1 MKIQFEGKDKV
12 SEIIEYIYQHN
23 NNTEEYC
30 HLCPREHGELVSA
43 IERLAGQESSSLLV
57 IRDEDN
63 EIRGVFRLLVEED
76 DRYLEMLWGFVQ
88 EPSVYEVL
96 FDHLRE
102 AYSGY
107 HLDAVVTKVNQTMY
121 HAYEKQGIVYN
132 DEEMEMHLGEYTPKP
147 VSANI
152 VKYKPI
158 YEQSFRAIHDDEG
171 VYWTAERMLQALER
185 YNVMLAVENGEAVGY
200 IEMTTGCEENEP
212 IQLLVAPEH
221 RGKGY
226 GRALLQ
232 AAIEAELPK
241 KVMLEV
247 YVNNT
252 PAVNLYRSLGFKE
265 TLREYLGSMTV

>member
-12 SEIIEYIYQHN
+12 QEIIDFIYLHN
-23 NNTEEYC
+23 SCPEEYC
-30 HLCPREHGELVSA
+30 HLCPQERGELNGA
-43 IERLAGQESSSLLV
+43 IERIANKEDPSLLV
-57 IRDEDN
+57 IRDEAGD
-63 EIRGVFRLLVEED
+63 IQGVFRLIVESEN
-76 DRYLEMLWGFVQ
+76 RYLEMLWGFVQ
-88 EPSVYEVL
+88 APSVYQVL

-121 HAYEKQGIVYN
+121 EAYEKQGMAYHE
-132 DEEMEMHLGEYTPKP
+132 EEMAMLLDEYTPKP
-147 VSANI
+147 VAAHI
-152 VKYKPI
+152 VKYAPE
-158 YEQSFRAIHDDEG
+158 YEQSFRAIHDDED
-171 VYWTAERMLQALER
+171 VYWTAERMLQALDR
-185 YNVMLAVENGEAVGY
+185 YNVLLAVEDGEAVGY

-241 KVMLEV
+241 KVRLEV